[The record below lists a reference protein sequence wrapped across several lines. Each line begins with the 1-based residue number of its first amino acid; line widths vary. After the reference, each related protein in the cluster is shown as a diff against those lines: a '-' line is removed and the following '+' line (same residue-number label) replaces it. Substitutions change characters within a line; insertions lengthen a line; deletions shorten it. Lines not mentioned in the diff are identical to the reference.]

1 MKQLNL
7 FSKHEPIN
15 EIKPIKVPS
24 IQKIYLSPE
33 PESIDDF
40 LSNVKN
46 YALDKNVVIEIA
58 SKKISSDAT
67 QIKYNFEYSFI
78 FKEEFYYPS
87 NTMYKHLIKYVQR
100 GIPFGHDENVADYLT
115 QELHSLEYRL
125 NKKGYT
131 TNINSNRLAV
141 SSLMEETKKK
151 LIS

>member
-7 FSKHEPIN
+7 FSKHKPIN

-40 LSNVKN
+40 LSNVKK
-46 YALDKNVVIEIA
+46 YALDKNVVIEIT
-58 SKKISSDAT
+58 SKQISSDAT

-87 NTMYKHLIKYVQR
+87 NTIYKHLIKYVQR
-100 GIPFGHDENVADYLT
+100 GIPLEHNESVGDYLT
-115 QELHSLEYRL
+115 RELYSLEYRL

-131 TNINSNRLAV
+131 TNINDSKLIV